1 MNRFSKLTFLFCRY
15 INAVVLSKEMSRG
28 FTALLFVAL
37 VLASLSLPSQA
48 RGLPNSSGPFFILT
62 SPQSVSAGSTLRVLI
77 CSEEELEGTSLQV
90 KGPAGPVAGAG
101 MRKGGGPPF
110 WLSAEFRIGSEGRYT
125 ISLIKK
131 GRTLISRKLEVPGP
145 KPSLKA
151 SSAFWEVKRQWNREN
166 EDLYSAWIEALF
178 QDAEEGASWPG
189 LKEVTQDPKRNI
201 LYNHLGFGEDDKG
214 GKNSID
220 MNPDCA
226 DNPYFLRAYF
236 AWKLRLPFG
245 FHECTRGT
253 LQKGPECKRWFSNSG
268 DRGEGSESKVFSR
281 FLLSIMN
288 TIHAASART
297 YLTDEDSDLYPLPLE
312 RDQLRPGVVFADPY
326 GHTLVI
332 VRWMAQTSK
341 HPGELLAVSAQP
353 DGSVGISRFW
363 KGNFLFTTSKIIGA
377 PGFKAFRPITQ
388 ENGQLRP
395 LKNEEILKNKDYA
408 NFSLQQKNMK
418 SSDFYDIMGRLI
430 NPEPLDPARAL
441 HDLFEALHEQLLTRV
456 QSVATGEEYL
466 KSHPET
472 IILMPSGREIF
483 QTVGLWEDYSTPSR
497 DLRLLIAM
505 DAVTEFPDQVAR
517 APKNYKLPKG
527 KSLEEVK
534 KELEEFHRKLAK
546 EMTITYIRSNGKEQT
561 LSLEEIF
568 KRSGA
573 FEMSYNPNDC
583 IEIRWG
589 APEGSEELS
598 SCSRRA
604 PASQQEKMKSMRQ
617 WFHERRYPL
626 G

>member
-1 MNRFSKLTFLFCRY
+1 M
-15 INAVVLSKEMSRG
+15 LSRRIQRDLSS
-28 FTALLFVAL
+28 LLFSIFL
-37 VLASLSLPSQA
+37 LASLSLFSQA
-48 RGLPNSSGPFFILT
+48 QGLSKSSGPLSFLI
-62 SPQSVSAGSTLRVLI
+62 SPQIVSPGSTLHVLV
-77 CSEEELEGTSLQV
+77 CSEEELEGISLQV
-90 KGPAGPVAGAG
+90 KGPSGAVAGAG
-101 MRKGGGPPF
+101 MRNGGGPPF
-110 WLSAEFRIGSEGRYT
+110 WLSAEFKIGGEGRYT
-125 ISLIKK
+125 ISLTKK
-131 GRTLISRKLEVPGP
+131 GKTLASRELKVSGQ
-145 KPSLKA
+145 KPSRAK
-151 SSAFWEVKRQWNREN
+151 SNAFWETEKRWDREN

-178 QDAEEGASWPG
+178 QDAEEGSSWPG
-189 LKEVTQDPKRNI
+189 LKEITQDPKRNV
-201 LYNHLGFGEDDKG
+201 LYNHLGLGEDDKG
-214 GKNSID
+214 GKYSID

-253 LQKGPECKRWFSNSG
+253 LQKGPECKRWFSNMG

-281 FLLSIMN
+281 FLLGIMN

-297 YLTDEDSDLYPLPLE
+297 YLSDEDSDLYPLPLE
-312 RDQLRPGVVFADPY
+312 RNQLRPGVVFADPY

-332 VRWMAQTSK
+332 VRWIEQTSK
-341 HPGELLAVSAQP
+341 SPGELLAVSAEP
-353 DGSVGISRFW
+353 DGTVGISRFW
-363 KGNFLFTTSKIIGA
+363 RGNFLFTTSKIIGA
-377 PGFKAFRPITQ
+377 PGFKAFRPIIK

-395 LKNEEILKNKDYA
+395 LKNEEILKSKDYA
-408 NFSLQQKNMK
+408 NFSLQQKDMK

-430 NPEPLDPARAL
+430 NPEPLVPARAL
-441 HDLFEALHEQLLTRV
+441 HDLFEALHEQLLARV
-456 QSVATGEEYL
+456 QSVANGEEYL
-466 KSHPET
+466 KSNPET
-472 IILMPSGREIF
+472 IIPMPSGREIF
-483 QTVGLWEDYSTPSR
+483 QTIGLWEDYSTPNR

-505 DAVTEFPDQVAR
+505 DAVNEFPDQVVR
-517 APKNYKLPKG
+517 ASKNYKLPKG

-534 KELEEFHRKLAK
+534 KELEELQRKFAK

-568 KRSGA
+568 KRSEA

-583 IEIRWG
+583 VEVRWG

-598 SCSRRA
+598 SCRRRA

>member
-1 MNRFSKLTFLFCRY
+1 
-15 INAVVLSKEMSRG
+15 
-28 FTALLFVAL
+28 
-37 VLASLSLPSQA
+37 
-48 RGLPNSSGPFFILT
+48 
-62 SPQSVSAGSTLRVLI
+62 
-77 CSEEELEGTSLQV
+77 
-90 KGPAGPVAGAG
+90 

-110 WLSAEFRIGSEGRYT
+110 WLSAEFKIGMEGSYAV
-125 ISLIKK
+125 SLIKRGK
-131 GRTLISRKLEVPGP
+131 SLLSRKLEVPGK
-145 KPSLKA
+145 KPSLGK
-151 SSAFWEVKRQWNREN
+151 SNAFWETERQWNREN

-178 QDAEEGASWPG
+178 QDAEEGSSWPG
-189 LKEVTQDPKRNI
+189 LKEITQDPKRNI
-201 LYNHLGFGEDDKG
+201 LYNHLGLGEDDKG
-214 GKNSID
+214 GRNSIE

-253 LQKGPECKRWFSNSG
+253 LHKGPECKRWFSNSG

-281 FLLSIMN
+281 FLLNIMN

-312 RDQLRPGVVFADPY
+312 RDMLRPGVVFADPY

-377 PGFKAFRPITQ
+377 PGFKAFRPIIQ

-395 LKNEEILKNKDYA
+395 LKNEEILKSKDYA
-408 NFSLQQKNMK
+408 NFSLQQKDMK
-418 SSDFYDIMGRLI
+418 SSDFYDTMERLI
-430 NPEPLDPARAL
+430 NPEPLDPATAL
-441 HDLFEALHEQLLTRV
+441 RDLFEALYQQLLARV
-456 QSVATGEEYL
+456 QSVAISEEYL

-472 IILMPSGREIF
+472 IIPMPSGREIF
-483 QTVGLWEDYSTPSR
+483 QTIGLWEDYSTPNR

-505 DAVTEFPDQVAR
+505 DAVNEFPDQVVR
-517 APKNYKLPKG
+517 ASKNYKRPKG

-534 KELEEFHRKLAK
+534 KELEELHRKLAN
-546 EMTITYIRSNGKEQT
+546 EMSITYVRSNGKEQT

-568 KRSGA
+568 KRAEA

-583 IEIRWG
+583 VEVRWG
-589 APEGSEELS
+589 APEGSEELA
-598 SCSRRA
+598 SCRRRA
-604 PASQQEKMKSMRQ
+604 PASQQEKMKSVRQ
-617 WFHERRYPL
+617 WFRERRYPL